1 LISSKQGTWTACA
14 LTVGNLLCG
23 FAAVTLAVQGFAA
36 EPAYFRVVPVQV
48 VHAAWLLFLG
58 MILDALDG
66 RVARLTRADTAFG
79 AQLDSLADMVTFGLA
94 PAALAWVAGVSAGL
108 DQNLLWAAGAVYA
121 ACAAIRLARYN
132 VKQALPKR
140 AKSSDFEGLPSP
152 AAAGLVAGLLIL
164 GGVNDLDLQIR
175 ERMLSL
181 LPLVALGAGLLM
193 TSTIPYLHPA
203 NRLGRR
209 RLGPLMSLMALLLA
223 GVLALYP
230 AMTLAA
236 AFLGY
241 AMAGLGRWILSRL
254 LPREAEADE
263 PDLAEER
270 LFPR

>member
-1 LISSKQGTWTACA
+1 MISSKRGTWTACA

-36 EPAYFRVVPVQV
+36 EPTYFHVIPVQV

-58 MILDALDG
+58 MILDGLDG
-66 RVARLTRADTAFG
+66 RVARMTRADTAFG
-79 AQLDSLADMVTFGLA
+79 AELDSLADMVTFGLA
-94 PAALAWVAGVSAGL
+94 PAVLAWVAGVRAGL
-108 DQNLLWAAGAVYA
+108 SQTLLWAAGAVYI

-140 AKSSDFEGLPSP
+140 SKSSDFEGLPSP
-152 AAAGLVAGLLIL
+152 AAAGLVAGLLVL
-164 GGVNDLDLQIR
+164 AGVDDLDPQIR
-175 ERMLSL
+175 ERLLSL

-193 TSTIPYLHPA
+193 TSRIPYLHAA

-209 RLGPLMSLMALLLA
+209 RLGPLMGLMALLLTA
-223 GVLALYP
+223 LLALYP
-230 AMTLAA
+230 ALTLAVV
-236 AFLGY
+236 FLGY
-241 AMAGLGRWILSRL
+241 CVAGLGWWALGQL
-254 LPREAEADE
+254 LPRDAEAEE

>member
-1 LISSKQGTWTACA
+1 MSSSKRGTWTACA

-36 EPAYFRVVPVQV
+36 EPSYFHVVPIQV

-58 MILDALDG
+58 MVLDALDG
-66 RVARLTRADTAFG
+66 RVARMTRADTAFG
-79 AQLDSLADMVTFGLA
+79 AELDSLADVVTFGLA
-94 PAALAWVAGVSAGL
+94 PAVLAWVAGVRAGL
-108 DQNLLWAAGAVYA
+108 SQDLLWAAGAVYV

-132 VKQALPKR
+132 VTHALPKR

-152 AAAGLVAGLLIL
+152 AAAGLVAGLLL
-164 GGVNDLDLQIR
+164 VGGVDDLDPQIR
-175 ERMLSL
+175 ERVLSL

-193 TSTIPYLHPA
+193 ASRVPYLHLA
-203 NRLGRR
+203 NRLARR
-209 RLGPLMSLMALLLA
+209 RLGPLMGLMALLLV

-230 AMTLAA
+230 ALTLAV

-241 AMAGLGRWILSRL
+241 CVAGLGGWALGRL
-254 LPREAEADE
+254 LPRETELE
-263 PDLAEER
+263 RDLAEER